1 MHSGVLCSKEKT
13 QGNIFEDFIIWVISL
28 NSAHENNV
36 YHYVYNRCENALE
49 IKILYTCEHELG
61 YLLYF
66 YMNHYHTENY
76 LGKFPDFIK
85 HF

>member
-13 QGNIFEDFIIWVISL
+13 QGNIFEDFIMWVISL

-49 IKILYTCEHELG
+49 IRILHTCKHELG

-66 YMNHYHTENY
+66 IWITIILKNY
-76 LGKFPDFIK
+76 LGEFPDFIK